1 MLRSPF
7 FYCIIFLFLLSCEE
21 KKPIN
26 IKTEAIQKKALTLRD
41 EAIEN
46 YDKQNFNTAFYQF
59 NKSKALYNAIKDSAK
74 VSYILIRIAE
84 IHQRNGD
91 YYGSKEVLTE
101 ALQTI
106 PFIKKNG
113 DYPASINNYLG
124 IADKELSLYD
134 DAIYYYKLAANEYSD
149 PLLKQAPIQ
158 NIAAV
163 YIQQKKYDE
172 AIPILDSLL
181 QSLSSKD
188 LKDKATPN
196 DKSILLD
203 NLGYAYFKD
212 GIENK
217 GLHLMNEG
225 LKIRIDTKDTYGS
238 IESYLHL
245 ADYYSKK
252 DKKIS
257 DENALLAYKV
267 ATKLNSIDERLEA
280 LQILISNDN
289 TANTPNY
296 TQKYFTLN
304 DSIIKIRNNFKN
316 KSAKIKYDA
325 KKEKDENEKLRLE
338 KAENQLSLQRA
349 KYLKIVFAIVFV
361 FLVILIFILI
371 RYYKNKNKA
380 IEFKTSYNT
389 ETRIAKKIHDELA
402 NDVFQVIAFA
412 ESQPLYAENTK
423 ENLLQKLDDIYSRV
437 RGISRE
443 NNSIDTGANFTRSI
457 KEMLSAYNT
466 RERNIMVTNLED
478 INWEGIDDIKKITIS
493 RILQELM
500 VNMKKH
506 SKASLVVIRFE
517 SDQKSIFV
525 NYMDNGIG
533 CEKSMILKNGLQNMA
548 NRILAVNGTF
558 DIETEPDKGFK
569 VKISMPEQTQIKVKE
584 KFAY

>member
-7 FYCIIFLFLLSCEE
+7 FYFIILLFLFSCEE
-21 KKPIN
+21 KKTIN
-26 IKTEAIQKKALTLRD
+26 PKIESIEKEALFFRNK
-41 EAIEN
+41 AIEN
-46 YDKQNFNTAFYQF
+46 FDKQNFNTSYNLY
-59 NKSKALYNAIKDSAK
+59 NKSKALYEIIKDSANI
-74 VSYILIRIAE
+74 SYIYIKIAD

-91 YYGSKEVLTE
+91 YYGSKEIITE
-101 ALQTI
+101 AL
-106 PFIKKNG
+106 PYIKKG
-113 DYPASINNYLG
+113 VYSASANNSLG
-124 IADKELSLYD
+124 IADKELSLYN
-134 DAIYYYKLAANEYSD
+134 DAIFYYKKAANEFTD
-149 PLLKQAPIQ
+149 PLLQQGPLQ
-158 NIAAV
+158 NMAV
-163 YIQQKKYDE
+163 VYTLQKKYDK

-181 QSLSSKD
+181 QSLSSKN
-188 LKDKATPN
+188 LREKAKPE
-196 DKSILLD
+196 DKSVLLD
-203 NLGYAYFKD
+203 NLGYAYFKN
-212 GIENK
+212 GMENK
-217 GLHLMNEG
+217 GFHLMNEG
-225 LKIRIDTKDTYGS
+225 LQIRIDNEDTYGS

-252 DKKIS
+252 DIKKS
-257 DENALLAYKV
+257 DENALLAYQ
-267 ATKLNSIDERLEA
+267 ASTKLNSIDERLEA

-289 TANTPNY
+289 SPNTAKY

-304 DSIIKIRNNFKN
+304 DSIIKVRNNFKN

-349 KYLKIVFAIVFV
+349 KYLKIVSVIVFA

-412 ESQPLYAENTK
+412 ESQPLSVENTK

-443 NNSIDTGANFTRSI
+443 NNSIDTGANFTHSI

-466 RERNIMVTNLED
+466 RERNIMVTNLEN
-478 INWEGIDDIKKITIS
+478 INWENIDDIKKITIS

-506 SKASLVVIRFE
+506 SEASIVVIRFE
-517 SDQKSIFV
+517 SDQKSISIS
-525 NYMDNGIG
+525 YRDNGKG
-533 CEKSMILKNGLQNMA
+533 CEKSMVVKNGLQNMS

>member
-1 MLRSPF
+1 LL
-7 FYCIIFLFLLSCEE
+7 FLFSCEE
-21 KKPIN
+21 KKIIALN
-26 IKTEAIQKKALTLRD
+26 TESIQKEALSLRNKG
-41 EAIEN
+41 IEN
-46 YDKQNFNTAFYQF
+46 YNAQNFNTAFYDF
-59 NKSKALYNAIKDSAK
+59 NKSKKLFEVLKDSANIG
-74 VSYILIRIAE
+74 YILIQISM
-84 IHQRNGD
+84 IQQVNGD
-91 YYGSKEVLTE
+91 YYGSKETVTE
-101 ALQTI
+101 ALSYVKKKSI
-106 PFIKKNG
+106 YSADIKNL
-113 DYPASINNYLG
+113 LG

-134 DAIYYYKLAANEYSD
+134 DAIYYYKLAAREYTD
-149 PLLKQAPIQ
+149 PLLKQAPVQ

-163 YIQQKKYDE
+163 YIHQKKYDK

-181 QSLSSKD
+181 QSNS
-188 LKDKATPN
+188 LKEKVKPE
-196 DKSILLD
+196 DKSTILD
-203 NLGYAYFKD
+203 NLGYAYFKN
-212 GIENK
+212 GIEDK
-217 GLHLMNEG
+217 GLQLMNEG
-225 LKIRIDTKDTYGS
+225 LRMRIKNNDVYGS
-238 IESYLHL
+238 IESYLHF

-252 DKKIS
+252 DRKKS
-257 DENALLAYKV
+257 DENALLAYKA
-267 ATKLNSIDERLEA
+267 ATRMNSVDERLEA
-280 LQILISNDN
+280 LQILITNDN
-289 TANTPNY
+289 TSSTPKY

-304 DSIIKIRNNFKN
+304 DSIIKVRNNFKN

-349 KYLKIVFAIVFV
+349 KYLKIVSVIVFA

>member
-7 FYCIIFLFLLSCEE
+7 FYFILLIFLFSCKEE
-21 KKPIN
+21 STTHPDSELIRK
-26 IKTEAIQKKALTLRD
+26 QALNLRD
-41 EAIEN
+41 KADEN
-46 YDKQNFNTAFYQF
+46 YLKENFNTAFYEF
-59 NKSKALYNAIKDSAK
+59 NKSKALFETLKDSANI
-74 VSYILIRIAE
+74 SYILIQMATIQQ
-84 IHQRNGD
+84 INGD
-91 YYGSKEVLTE
+91 YYGSKETVTE
-101 ALQTI
+101 ALPYT
-106 PFIKKNG
+106 KKNKNHRG
-113 DYPASINNYLG
+113 CINNALG
-124 IADKELSLYD
+124 IADKELSLYQ
-134 DAIYYYKLAANEYSD
+134 DAIFYYEESVKDSDSFQEKLS
-149 PLLKQAPIQ
+149 PLS
-158 NIAAV
+158 NIAVV
-163 YIQQKKYDE
+163 YILQKKYDE
-172 AIPILDSLL
+172 AIKILE
-181 QSLSSKD
+181 
-188 LKDKATPN
+188 
-196 DKSILLD
+196 SILSQKLLNEKSNARSKGRMQD
-203 NLGYAYFKD
+203 NLGYAYFKNGMD
-212 GIENK
+212 EK
-217 GLHLMNEG
+217 GFHLMDQA
-225 LKIRIDTKDTYGS
+225 LQIRIEIKDTYGS

-245 ADYYSKK
+245 ADYYSKHNLQK
-252 DKKIS
+252 S
-257 DENALLAYKV
+257 DENALAAYNIS
-267 ATKLNSIDERLEA
+267 TKLNSIDERLEA

-289 TANTPNY
+289 TRNTAKY
-296 TQKYFTLN
+296 TQKFFTLN
-304 DSIIKIRNNFKN
+304 DSIIKVRNNFKN

-349 KYLKIVFAIVFV
+349 QYLKIVSVIVFA

-412 ESQPLYAENTK
+412 ESQPLSVENTK

-466 RERNIMVTNLED
+466 RERNIMITNLEN
-478 INWEGIDDIKKITIS
+478 INWEHIDDIKKITIS

-506 SKASLVVIRFE
+506 SEASIVVIRFE
-517 SDQKSIFV
+517 SDQKSISI
-525 NYMDNGIG
+525 NYRDNGKG
-533 CEKSMILKNGLQNMA
+533 CEKSMIVKNGLQNMS
-548 NRILAVNGTF
+548 NRIIAVNGTF
-558 DIETEPDKGFK
+558 DIDTEPGKGFK

>member
-7 FYCIIFLFLLSCEE
+7 FYFILLLSLFSC
-21 KKPIN
+21 KKENPTTNNELIR
-26 IKTEAIQKKALTLRD
+26 KEAISLRD
-41 EAIEN
+41 KADEN
-46 YDKQNFNTAFYQF
+46 YGKGNYSAAFYEF
-59 NKSKALYNAIKDSAK
+59 NKSKTLFETLKDSANI
-74 VSYILIRIAE
+74 SYILIQISD
-84 IHQRNGD
+84 IQQINGD
-91 YYGSKEVLTE
+91 YYGSKETVTE
-101 ALQTI
+101 ALPYAKI
-106 PFIKKNG
+106 IKEHLS
-113 DYPASINNYLG
+113 SINNKLG
-124 IADKELSLYD
+124 IADKELTLYD
-134 DAIYYYKLAANEYSD
+134 DAILYYKESIKYYNNFED
-149 PLLKQAPIQ
+149 KCIPLS

-163 YIQQKKYDE
+163 YIQQKKYTR
-172 AIPILDSLL
+172 AIALL
-181 QSLSSKD
+181 E
-188 LKDKATPN
+188 
-196 DKSILLD
+196 SILSINFLDHEYNNHFRARMQD
-203 NLGYAYFKD
+203 NLGYAYFKN
-212 GIENK
+212 GIDEK
-217 GLHLMNEG
+217 GFHLMEES
-225 LKIRIDTKDTYGS
+225 LQTKIKIKDTYGS

-245 ADYYSKK
+245 ADYYSEK
-252 DKKIS
+252 DKKKS
-257 DENALLAYKV
+257 DENALLAYQI

-289 TANTPNY
+289 THNTAKY
-296 TQKYFTLN
+296 TQKFFTLN
-304 DSIIKIRNNFKN
+304 DSIIKVRNNFKN

-349 KYLKIVFAIVFV
+349 KYLKIVSVIVFA

-371 RYYKNKNKA
+371 RYYKNENKA

-412 ESQPLYAENTK
+412 ESQPLSTENTK

-466 RERNIMVTNLED
+466 RERNIMITNLEN
-478 INWEGIDDIKKITIS
+478 INWEQIDDIKKITIS

-506 SKASLVVIRFE
+506 SEASIVVIRFE
-517 SDQKSIFV
+517 SDQKSISI
-525 NYMDNGIG
+525 NYRDNGKG
-533 CEKSMILKNGLQNMA
+533 CEKSVIVKNGLQNMS
-548 NRILAVNGTF
+548 NRIIAINGTF
-558 DIETEPDKGFK
+558 DIDTEPGKGFK